1 MEFGPVP
8 TRKAEGAILAH
19 AIRTAAGR
27 LPKGRRLTKDDLAAI
42 GAAGF
47 DNIAVARLGPDD
59 LDENAAAARIA
70 DALVAGLASGSL
82 RAGPAANGRCN
93 LYARYAGLV
102 QVDAAG
108 VSTANLID
116 EGLTLA
122 TLPAFSPVMAGQL
135 VATIKIITFGAPEAK
150 VEQVAAV
157 ARGTVSVAGFRRQ
170 TAALIQTRLP
180 HTTDALLA
188 KTERSTRER
197 LGRIEA
203 TVTQSHITEHREDD
217 LAAALAEAKASAG
230 LIAVIGASAIVD
242 RRDVVPA
249 AIVAAGGAIEHF
261 GLPVDPG
268 NLTLLARLGE
278 ATVVAMPG
286 SARSPR
292 EQGSDWLLERLAAGL
307 PVDPATIAGF
317 GVGGLLKEIRA
328 RPMLRERVTPAA
340 SKPQPIVDA
349 ILLAAGQSK
358 RMGSRNKLLEP
369 VGGEPLIRRVA
380 AAVGAAGI
388 RRLIV
393 VTGHQADR
401 VRDALSGLECRFA
414 DNPDY
419 PTGKGSSVAAGA
431 RAVFDAADP
440 PDAVIV
446 CLGDMPDITPAMLD
460 ALIANYDPAAGRTIV
475 AAASGGQRG
484 HPVLWDRRFAE
495 DLASLSGDAGARD
508 ILREHAGQT
517 VTVEMDDAAVLRD
530 LDTPAAFDAYRDRKV
545 GTGDNGA

>member
-8 TRKAEGAILAH
+8 TREAEGAILAH

-27 LPKGRRLTKDDLAAI
+27 LAKGRRLTKDDLAAI

-47 DNIAVARLGPDD
+47 DSIAVARLGPDD

-70 DALVAGLASGSL
+70 DALAAGLASGSL

-93 LYARYAGLV
+93 LYARHAGLA

-122 TLPAFSPVMAGQL
+122 TLPAFSPVLAGQL

-150 VEQVAAV
+150 VEQVAAA

-180 HTTDALLA
+180 HTTDTLLA

-197 LGRIEA
+197 LGRIES
-203 TVTQSHITEHREDD
+203 TIVQTYVTEHREEA

-328 RPMLRERVTPAA
+328 RPMLRDRAAAA

-419 PTGKGSSVAAGA
+419 PTGMGSSVAVGA

-446 CLGDMPDITPAMLD
+446 CLGDMPEITPVALD

-475 AAASGGQRG
+475 AASSAGQRG
-484 HPVLWDRRFAE
+484 NPVLWDRRFAE

-508 ILREHAGQT
+508 ILREHADQT
-517 VTVEMDDAAVLRD
+517 VIVEMDDAAVLRD
-530 LDTPAAFDAYRDRKV
+530 LDTPAAFDAYREDS
-545 GTGDNGA
+545 GGAGDGA

>member
-8 TRKAEGAILAH
+8 VRKAEGAILAH

-27 LPKGRRLTKDDLAAI
+27 LPKGRRLTRDDVVAI
-42 GAAGF
+42 SAAGF
-47 DNIAVARLGPDD
+47 DTIAVARLGPGD

-70 DALVAGLASGSL
+70 GALASDSL
-82 RAGPAANGRCN
+82 RSGPAASGRCN

-102 QVDAAG
+102 LVDAAG
-108 VSTANLID
+108 VGAANRIA
-116 EGLTLA
+116 EALTLA
-122 TLPAFSPVMAGQL
+122 TLPAFAPVVAGQL
-135 VATIKIITFGAPEAK
+135 VATVKIITFGAAEAE
-150 VEQVAAV
+150 VERVAA
-157 ARGTVSVAGFRRQ
+157 AAAGTVSIAGFQPQ

-197 LGRIEA
+197 LRRIDAEVA
-203 TVTQSHITEHREDD
+203 QIYVTDHREDD
-217 LAAALAEAKASAG
+217 LAAALAEAETAAG

-249 AIVAAGGAIEHF
+249 AIVAAGGEIEHF

-268 NLTLLARLGE
+268 NLTLLARLGD

-292 EQGSDWLLERLAAGL
+292 EQGSDWVLERLAADL
-307 PVDPATIAGF
+307 PVDSATIAGF

-328 RPMLRERVTPAA
+328 RPMLRDRTPPAE
-340 SKPQPIVDA
+340 SKPRPTVDA

-358 RMGSRNKLLEP
+358 RMGARNKLLEP
-369 VGGEPLIRRVA
+369 VGGEPLVRRVA
-380 AAVGAAGI
+380 TAVGASGI

-419 PTGKGSSVAAGA
+419 PTGMGTSVAAGV

-440 PDAVIV
+440 PDAAIV
-446 CLGDMPDITPAMLD
+446 CLADMPDITPAALD
-460 ALIANYDPAAGRTIV
+460 ALIRNYDPAAGRTVV
-475 AAASGGQRG
+475 AAARAGQRG
-484 HPVLWDRRFAE
+484 NPVLWDRRFAE
-495 DLASLSGDAGARD
+495 DLASLGGDAGARD
-508 ILREHAGQT
+508 ILREHAGQL
-517 VTVEMDDAAVLRD
+517 VTVEMDDDAVLRD
-530 LDTPAAFDAYRDRKV
+530 LDTPAAFDSYR
-545 GTGDNGA
+545 NGQGEDSAA

>member
-8 TRKAEGAILAH
+8 TREAEGAILAH
-19 AIRTAAGR
+19 AIRTTAGR

-47 DNIAVARLGPDD
+47 DSIAVARLGPDD

-70 DALVAGLASGSL
+70 DALAAGLTSGSL

-93 LYARYAGLV
+93 LYTRHAGLA

-122 TLPAFSPVMAGQL
+122 TLPAFSPVLAGQL

-150 VEQVAAV
+150 VEQVAAA
-157 ARGTVSVAGFRRQ
+157 ARGTVSVVGFRRQ

-203 TVTQSHITEHREDD
+203 TIVQTYVTEHREDD

-328 RPMLRERVTPAA
+328 RPMLRDRAA
-340 SKPQPIVDA
+340 AALKPQPIVDA

-401 VRDALSGLECRFA
+401 VRDALSGLEYRFA

-419 PTGKGSSVAAGA
+419 PTGMGSSVAAGA

-440 PDAVIV
+440 PDAAIV

-475 AAASGGQRG
+475 AATGGGQRG

-517 VTVEMDDAAVLRD
+517 VTVEMDNIAVLRD
-530 LDTPAAFDAYRDRKV
+530 LDTPAAFDAYRE
-545 GTGDNGA
+545 GLGGAGDDAD